1 MRTHKLNLT
10 RPEFLK
16 RFICNDKG
24 VISSFDDIDKA
35 IPGSS
40 NVIYACYTCLLN
52 GDMESTD
59 IEYVSTDGDSVV
71 VKLTSKRLV
80 QQIKETMDGEV
91 IRLGMTMFRIDVKTK
106 KSYLIVSLTE
116 VGTYREYV

>member
-35 IPGSS
+35 VPGSS

-91 IRLGMTMFRIDVKTK
+91 IRVVMTMFRIDVKTK

-116 VGTYREYV
+116 VGTYREYA

>member
-16 RFICNDKG
+16 RFICNDRG

-35 IPGSS
+35 VPGSS

>member
-35 IPGSS
+35 VPGSS

-106 KSYLIVSLTE
+106 KSYLIVSLTK

>member
-16 RFICNDKG
+16 HFICNDKG

-35 IPGSS
+35 VPGSS

-116 VGTYREYV
+116 VGTYCEYA

>member
-24 VISSFDDIDKA
+24 IISSFDDIDKA
-35 IPGSS
+35 VPGSS

-116 VGTYREYV
+116 VGTYREYA

>member
-35 IPGSS
+35 VPGSS

-91 IRLGMTMFRIDVKTK
+91 IRLGMTLFRIDVKTK

-116 VGTYREYV
+116 VGTYREYA

>member
-35 IPGSS
+35 VPGSS

-116 VGTYREYV
+116 VGTYHEYA

>member
-35 IPGSS
+35 VPGSS

-106 KSYLIVSLTE
+106 KSYLIVSLTK
-116 VGTYREYV
+116 VGTYREYA

>member
-35 IPGSS
+35 VPGSS

-116 VGTYREYV
+116 IGTYREYA

>member
-24 VISSFDDIDKA
+24 IISSFDDIDKA
-35 IPGSS
+35 VPGSS

>member
-35 IPGSS
+35 VPGSS

>member
-16 RFICNDKG
+16 HFICNDKG

-35 IPGSS
+35 VPGSS

-116 VGTYREYV
+116 VGTYREHA

>member
-24 VISSFDDIDKA
+24 IISSFDDIDKA
-35 IPGSS
+35 VPGSS

-106 KSYLIVSLTE
+106 KSYLIVSLTK
-116 VGTYREYV
+116 VGTYREYA

>member
-16 RFICNDKG
+16 RFICNDEG

-35 IPGSS
+35 VPGSS

-116 VGTYREYV
+116 VGTYREYA

>member
-16 RFICNDKG
+16 HFICNDKG

-35 IPGSS
+35 VPGSS

-80 QQIKETMDGEV
+80 QQIKETWQ
-91 IRLGMTMFRIDVKTK
+91 II
-106 KSYLIVSLTE
+106 
-116 VGTYREYV
+116 

>member
-16 RFICNDKG
+16 HFICNDKG

-35 IPGSS
+35 VPGSS

-116 VGTYREYV
+116 VGTYRERA

>member
-35 IPGSS
+35 VPGSS

-91 IRLGMTMFRIDVKTK
+91 IRLGMTIFRIDVKTK

-116 VGTYREYV
+116 VGTYREYA

>member
-16 RFICNDKG
+16 RLMCNDKG

-35 IPGSS
+35 VPGSS

-116 VGTYREYV
+116 VGTYREYA

>member
-35 IPGSS
+35 VPGSS

-116 VGTYREYV
+116 VGTYREYA

>member
-24 VISSFDDIDKA
+24 LISSFDDIDKA
-35 IPGSS
+35 VPGSS

-116 VGTYREYV
+116 VGTYREYA

>member
-16 RFICNDKG
+16 HFICNDKG

-35 IPGSS
+35 VPGSS

-116 VGTYREYV
+116 VGTYREYA

>member
-35 IPGSS
+35 VPGSS
-40 NVIYACYTCLLN
+40 NVIYACYNCLLN

-116 VGTYREYV
+116 VGTYREYA

>member
-24 VISSFDDIDKA
+24 VISSFDNIDKA
-35 IPGSS
+35 VPGSS

-116 VGTYREYV
+116 VGTYREYA